1 MPGAGENWI
10 AMGVLEA
17 LVLENF
23 LKEAKREEMGRA
35 WKRLALQLCLQS
47 SIQTTQGEDQVC
59 FGILVDDLFGF
70 HFNSLW
76 TVQ

>member
-10 AMGVLEA
+10 AMGVLET

-23 LKEAKREEMGRA
+23 LKEAKREEEMG
-35 WKRLALQLCLQS
+35 WTLKRLALQLCLQS
-47 SIQTTQGEDQVC
+47 STQTTQGNQVC
-59 FGILVDDLFGF
+59 FGILFDDLFGF

-76 TVQ
+76 IIQ